1 MAPSSKPTPRPQGRV
16 QPVRTRG
23 SATGFPRAGRARLS
37 GTPWPLP
44 ADRARSS
51 GNPVL
56 RSSPMHIER
65 SRRGALPAIL
75 VFMALYGAVL
85 PGQPS
90 IDQFFDRF
98 TDDWMRLNTDLAAA
112 TRYFSGEEQRRV
124 ERQLAPE
131 TDEFERQRIAL
142 ARRGLADLRRFDSAA
157 LTDAQ
162 RESAD
167 LMAWQLETIV
177 AGEPFLHLDFPLQQ
191 HSGAN
196 ITLVNTLTVQHPLQS
211 EQDADNY
218 LARLSLVGERMHEAI
233 AEARRAAAL
242 GTMPPRFILEATI
255 AQMRQFVDAAP
266 AQNPL
271 VASFDERLAAA
282 RAVADARRGEL
293 RARAEQIV
301 ESGVY
306 PAWRAAIALL
316 QEQLPRSTDEAGISR
331 LKGGREAY
339 AYHLARFSTTTLTA
353 DQIHETGLRE
363 VARLEKEMDALFRKL
378 GRADGSIPE
387 RVAQLR
393 TDLAYPL
400 TAEGRAQIMADIES
414 MMRDAERRSAQL
426 FDRVPKAPV
435 IAQPYPEFRWRS
447 AAASYTPPPLDGSR
461 PGIFQ
466 MPLRPDQMTRFRLR
480 SLTYHETVPGHHFQ
494 IALMNEDTALPR
506 FRRIRALGGI
516 SAITEGWA
524 LYAERLAAEQGWY
537 AGDLEGL
544 LGQMESALFRARR
557 LVVDTGLHAR
567 GWTRQQAIDYGIE
580 PSEIDRYVV
589 NPGQATAYMLGQ
601 LRIVELREKARAALG
616 TRFSL
621 RDFHNV
627 VLAAGAVPLHL
638 LEAKIDAYI
647 RSAGSR

>member
-1 MAPSSKPTPRPQGRV
+1 MIATLLLGV
-16 QPVRTRG
+16 IATAQP
-23 SATGFPRAGRARLS
+23 A
-37 GTPWPLP
+37 
-44 ADRARSS
+44 
-51 GNPVL
+51 
-56 RSSPMHIER
+56 
-65 SRRGALPAIL
+65 
-75 VFMALYGAVL
+75 
-85 PGQPS
+85 

-98 TDDWMRLNTDLAAA
+98 TDDWMRLHTDAAAA
-112 TRYFSGEEQRRV
+112 TRYFSGEEQQRV
-124 ERQLAPE
+124 ERLLEPE
-131 TDEFERQRIAL
+131 TVEFERQRIAL
-142 ARRGLADLRRFDSAA
+142 ARRGLADLRRFDRAG
-157 LTDAQ
+157 LTEAQ

-177 AGEPFLHLDFPLQQ
+177 DGEPFLHLDFPLQQ

-211 EQDADNY
+211 EEDADNY
-218 LARLSLVGERMHEAI
+218 LARLSLVGEGMREAI
-233 AEARRAAAL
+233 AEARRVAAL
-242 GTMPPRFILEATI
+242 GTIPPRFILDATI
-255 AQMRQFVDAAP
+255 AQMQQFAGSAP

-282 RAVADARRGEL
+282 KVLPDARRAEL

-301 ESGVY
+301 ASQVY
-306 PAWRAAIALL
+306 PAWQAAVALL
-316 QEQLPRSTDEAGISR
+316 KEQLPRSTDEAGISR

-339 AYHLARFSTTTLTA
+339 AYHLARFSTTALTA
-353 DQIHETGLRE
+353 DQIHDIGLRE
-363 VARLEKEMDALFRKL
+363 VARLEKEMDGLFRKL
-378 GRADGSIPE
+378 ERSEGTIAA

-393 TDLAYPL
+393 KDLAYPL
-400 TAEGRAQIMADIES
+400 TPEGRAQIMADIDV
-414 MMRDAERRSAQL
+414 MMREAEKRSAQL

-480 SLTYHETVPGHHFQ
+480 SLVYHEAVPGHHFQ

-524 LYAERLAAEQGWY
+524 LYAERLAAEEGWY
-537 AGDLEGL
+537 GDDLEGL

-557 LVVDTGLHAR
+557 LVVDTGLHSK

-616 TRFSL
+616 ARFAL
-621 RDFHNV
+621 KDFHNV

-647 RSAGSR
+647 RSAASR